1 MSSLLAFQLAIICL
15 LLKGSEVIMYN
26 DKYTRKAIILILL
39 FGLAL
44 FYFGTDG
51 FTAFTAEKAR
61 VNGLLL
67 DKPKFPEVVLEDSK
81 ARVYPFSHFEGKYVF
96 ITFFYTYCQTVC
108 VELEMNMGEVYRLL
122 PEELLGEEVV
132 FLSISFDP
140 IRDEPSILARY
151 SGYVKSDEETW
162 RMARINDEDELNE
175 LLKRFGVIVIP
186 DDYGNFAHNSAFYVV
201 NRNRYLVDV
210 LDYKKPVEAES
221 RVMSLL
227 GEEGMNR

>member
-1 MSSLLAFQLAIICL
+1 
-15 LLKGSEVIMYN
+15 MYSKN
-26 DKYTRKAIILILL
+26 TRKAIIVILL

-44 FYFGTDG
+44 FYVGTDG

-61 VNGLLL
+61 VNGLL
-67 DKPKFPEVVLEDSK
+67 DEKPKFPAVVLEDSK
-81 ARVYPFSHFEGKYVF
+81 ARVYPFSEFEGKYVF

-122 PEELLGEEVV
+122 PEELVGEEIV

-140 IRDEPSILARY
+140 ERDEPAILARY

-162 RMARINDEDELNE
+162 RLARINEEAELKE
-175 LLKRFGVIVIP
+175 LLEKFGVIVIP
-186 DDYGNFAHNSAFYVV
+186 DDYGNFAHNSAFYFVD
-201 NRNRYLVDV
+201 REGYLVDV
-210 LDYKKPVEAES
+210 LDYKKPVEAAS

-227 GEEGMNR
+227 GEEGE